1 MDPISYPDPLFATA
15 VILAGGKSQRMG
27 FDKQLIQGEAQS
39 LIENIIEK
47 LSEIFPD
54 IVLVT
59 HRPELYDAVIK
70 QQLQLRLLS
79 DLYPDMGPMGGIHAG
94 LVHAKSQFVYVTGCD
109 MPHVNIDFIKSMM
122 ERLENSS
129 LPVSGAMLKRKNGY
143 LEPLNAFYHRD
154 LVTSMEARLKAGES
168 GLQHFC
174 RTQPFLWL
182 SEKDAQAFDAL
193 DHMFINLNEPSDLKH
208 WQNKEPQNEE
218 DMLVERVSLTKYKKG
233 KALSEEDDVIREC
246 RFNLILSDTQEITL
260 YCLPDRLDDLV
271 MGWLYAIGLIQS
283 KRDVLD
289 LHLTGDKDRMTA
301 YIQLREIET
310 EADRASLFRKPS
322 DWKKTLNPS
331 DIQALMTAL
340 ESRARLFHRTGGT
353 HNMMLVNRENLVV
366 MDHAEDISRHH
377 CLHKLV
383 GAALKKGQDLSETI
397 LVASC
402 RLSAS
407 ILAIV
412 SMARI
417 PVVISGAAVTSLAI
431 HRAREEGIS
440 LIGFAREQRFNDY
453 ESYFR
458 RD

>member
-1 MDPISYPDPLFATA
+1 
-15 VILAGGKSQRMG
+15 MG

-39 LIENIIEK
+39 LIENIIEQ
-47 LSEIFPD
+47 LSEIFSD

-70 QQLQLRLLS
+70 QQPRLRLLS
-79 DLYPDMGPMGGIHAG
+79 DLYPGMGPMGGIHAG
-94 LVHAKSQFVYVTGCD
+94 LVHAKSPFVYVTGCD
-109 MPHVNIDFIKSMM
+109 MPHVNIDFIRSMM
-122 ERLENSS
+122 KRLENSS
-129 LPVSGAMLKRKNGY
+129 LPVSGAMLKRENGH

-182 SEKDAQAFDAL
+182 SEKDAQAFDEL
-193 DHMFINLNEPSDLKH
+193 DHMFFNLNEPSDLEH
-208 WQNKEPQNEE
+208 WQNKEPQSEE
-218 DMLVERVSLTKYKKG
+218 DALVERVRLTQYKKG

-246 RFNLILSDTQEITL
+246 RFDLIGFDTQEVTL
-260 YCLPDRLDDLV
+260 FCLPDRLDDLV
-271 MGWLYAIGLIQS
+271 MGWLYSNRLIYS
-283 KRDVLD
+283 KDDVLD
-289 LHLTGDKDRMTA
+289 LHLIGDKDRMTA
-301 YIQLREIET
+301 RIQLQEKET
-310 EADRASLFRKPS
+310 EADRTSLFKKPD

-353 HNMMLVNRENLVV
+353 HNMMLVNRKDLVV

-377 CLHKLV
+377 GLHKLV
-383 GAALKKGQDLSETI
+383 GAALKKEQDLSEAI

-417 PVVISGAAVTSLAI
+417 PVVISGAAVTSQAI
-431 HRAREEGIS
+431 TMAREEGIS
-440 LIGFAREQRFNDY
+440 LIGFAREARFNDY

>member
-1 MDPISYPDPLFATA
+1 
-15 VILAGGKSQRMG
+15 
-27 FDKQLIQGEAQS
+27 
-39 LIENIIEK
+39 
-47 LSEIFPD
+47 
-54 IVLVT
+54 
-59 HRPELYDAVIK
+59 
-70 QQLQLRLLS
+70 
-79 DLYPDMGPMGGIHAG
+79 MGGIHAG
-94 LVHAKSQFVYVTGCD
+94 LVHAKSPFVYVTGCD
-109 MPHVNIDFIKSMM
+109 MPHVNIDFIRSMM
-122 ERLENSS
+122 KRLENSS
-129 LPVSGAMLKRKNGY
+129 LPVSGAMLKRENGH

-182 SEKDAQAFDAL
+182 SEKDAQAFDEL
-193 DHMFINLNEPSDLKH
+193 DHMFFNLNEPSDLEH
-208 WQNKEPQNEE
+208 WQNKEPQSKE
-218 DMLVERVSLTKYKKG
+218 DALVERVRLTQYKKG

-246 RFNLILSDTQEITL
+246 RFDLIGFDTQEVTL
-260 YCLPDRLDDLV
+260 FCLPDRLDDLV
-271 MGWLYAIGLIQS
+271 MGWLYSNGLIYS
-283 KRDVLD
+283 KDDVLD
-289 LHLTGDKDRMTA
+289 LHLIGDKDRMTA
-301 YIQLREIET
+301 RIQLREIET
-310 EADRASLFRKPS
+310 EADRASLFKKPD

-353 HNMMLVNRENLVV
+353 HNMMLVNREDLVV

-377 CLHKLV
+377 GLHKLV
-383 GAALKKGQDLSETI
+383 GAALKKERDLSETI

-412 SMARI
+412 STARI
-417 PVVISGAAVTSLAI
+417 PVVISGAAVTSQAI

>member
-1 MDPISYPDPLFATA
+1 
-15 VILAGGKSQRMG
+15 MG
-27 FDKQLIQGEAQS
+27 FDKQLIQGEARS
-39 LIENIIEK
+39 LIESIIEK

-70 QQLQLRLLS
+70 QQPRLRLLS
-79 DLYPDMGPMGGIHAG
+79 DLYPGMGPMGGIHAG
-94 LVHAKSQFVYVTGCD
+94 LVHAKSPFVYVTGCD
-109 MPHVNIDFIKSMM
+109 MPHVNIDFIRSMM
-122 ERLENSS
+122 KRLENSS
-129 LPVSGAMLKRKNGY
+129 LPVSGAMLKRENGH

-182 SEKDAQAFDAL
+182 SEKDAQAFDEL
-193 DHMFINLNEPSDLKH
+193 DHMFFNLNEPSDLEH
-208 WQNKEPQNEE
+208 WQNKEPQSKE
-218 DMLVERVSLTKYKKG
+218 DALVERVRLTQYKKG

-246 RFNLILSDTQEITL
+246 RFDLIGFDTQEVTL
-260 YCLPDRLDDLV
+260 FCLPDRLDDLV
-271 MGWLYAIGLIQS
+271 MGWLYSNGLIYS
-283 KRDVLD
+283 KDDVLD
-289 LHLTGDKDRMTA
+289 LHLIGDKDRMTA
-301 YIQLREIET
+301 RIQLREKET
-310 EADRASLFRKPS
+310 EADRASLFKKPD

-353 HNMMLVNRENLVV
+353 HNMMLVNREDLVV

-377 CLHKLV
+377 GLHKLV
-383 GAALKKGQDLSETI
+383 GAALKKEQDLSEAI
-397 LVASC
+397 LVTSC

-417 PVVISGAAVTSLAI
+417 PVVISGAAVTSQAI
-431 HRAREEGIS
+431 TMAREEGIS